1 VLNTITSTIISI
13 AQGEYGLKRFFR
25 DGYKTAVE
33 DPNRP
38 TYYSSELKVY
48 IMRLLRSIVT
58 RAVLFIIIWLFKIR
72 YSDWL
77 TSGP

>member
-1 VLNTITSTIISI
+1 MLNTITSTIISI

-48 IMRLLRSIVT
+48 IMRLLRSSYKGSIIYYYM
-58 RAVLFIIIWLFKIR
+58 AFQNSLF
-72 YSDWL
+72 
-77 TSGP
+77 